1 LRRHAI
7 AQDAGMSRA
16 MPLLSLCALIG
27 LLMAAPTRAGGQVT
41 VYRCQSGSGAITL
54 SDAPCPAGQRQ
65 QVREMLRPQDPP
77 PSVPTASP
85 TPAPPAAPIVRDVV
99 VYRTPPRPMY
109 ECTTDE
115 GKTYTS
121 DNGEGNPRLVPIWSL
136 GYPGGAIHRGH
147 GGGGAVVIGNTWVRD
162 VCHQLPQ
169 AEVCDR
175 LRDRRY
181 EIQRQYHSAL
191 QSERHAL
198 DQEQRGVDARLGNDC
213 GAG

>member
-1 LRRHAI
+1 
-7 AQDAGMSRA
+7 MPRA
-16 MPLLSLCALIG
+16 LPLLSLCALIG
-27 LLMAAPTRAGGQVT
+27 LLMAAPVRAGGQVT
-41 VYRCQSGSGAITL
+41 IYRCQSGSGAVTL

-65 QVREMLRPQDPP
+65 EVREMLRPQDPP
-77 PSVPTASP
+77 PSAAPVANP
-85 TPAPPAAPIVRDVV
+85 TPTPTAAPIVRDVV

-109 ECTTDE
+109 ECTNIDDS
-115 GKTYTS
+115 KTYTS
-121 DNGEGNPRLVPIWSL
+121 DNGDGNPRLVPIWSL
-136 GYPGGAIHRGH
+136 GYRGR
-147 GGGGAVVIGNTWVRD
+147 GSVVVGNTWVRD

>member
-1 LRRHAI
+1 
-7 AQDAGMSRA
+7 MSPA
-16 MPLLSLCALIG
+16 LPLLSLCVLAALLPG
-27 LLMAAPTRAGGQVT
+27 AAQAAGQVT
-41 VYRCQSGSGAITL
+41 VYRCETSAGKVTL
-54 SDAPCPAGQRQ
+54 GDAPCPAGQRQ
-65 QVREMLRPQDPP
+65 EMREMLRPQDPP
-77 PSVPTASP
+77 PAPPAPAAPAAASASPATASP
-85 TPAPPAAPIVRDVV
+85 REVV

-115 GKTYTS
+115 GRTYTS
-121 DNGEGNPRLVPIWSL
+121 DNGDGNPRQVPIWSL
-136 GYPGGAIHRGH
+136 GYPGGGVIQRGH
-147 GGGGAVVIGNTWVRD
+147 AGGGAVVIGNTWVRD

-181 EIQRQYHSAL
+181 EIQRQYHSSL

-198 DQEQRGVDARLGNDC
+198 DQEQRGLDARLGNDC

>member
-1 LRRHAI
+1 
-7 AQDAGMSRA
+7 MSRIP
-16 MPLLSLCALIG
+16 PLLSLYALTG
-27 LLMAAPTRAGGQVT
+27 LLMAAPVRAGGQVT
-41 VYRCQSGSGAITL
+41 IYRCQSGSGAITL

-65 QVREMLRPQDPP
+65 EVREMLRPQDPP
-77 PSVPTASP
+77 PSATVAAP
-85 TPAPPAAPIVRDVV
+85 TPTPPAAPIVRDVV
-99 VYRTPPRPMY
+99 VFRTPPRPMY

-121 DNGEGNPRLVPIWSL
+121 DNGEGNPRLVPLWSL
-136 GYPGGAIHRGH
+136 GYPRGGAPHHGH
-147 GGGGAVVIGNTWVRD
+147 AGGGAVVIGNTWVRD
-162 VCHQLPQ
+162 ACHQLPQ

-181 EIQRQYHSAL
+181 QIQRQYHSSL

-198 DQEQRGVDARLGNDC
+198 DQEQRGLDARLGNDC